1 LDRNVDVT
9 LPLLAEI
16 NTWGEYR
23 QALSVHTVLYRYT
36 KDEIHTK
43 CNPNSDLLD
52 STNYGATQI
61 QARKPKGKELRK
73 VHNC

>member
-1 LDRNVDVT
+1 MDRNVDVT

-16 NTWGEYR
+16 NTWGDYR

-36 KDEIHTK
+36 KDEIHT
-43 CNPNSDLLD
+43 N
-52 STNYGATQI
+52 TNNGATQI
-61 QARKPKGKELRK
+61 RARKPKGKELRK